1 MKKNK
6 SFYTVSPLFFDNF
19 LFISLV
25 YLYHSRAIIKDL
37 SISEPFQYRYFN
49 TLVVF
54 LIYFSVYYL
63 LLLLHKIFMILKVKA
78 EMTGIVFQYLS
89 WFAVSVLTIFLFIDC
104 NTFVTMKLHLYS
116 PFMIDNLLKA
126 DVFKELNFG
135 INTILTFAG
144 FFVLVFGINFLFLHI
159 LKKME
164 DFFEAFGKILNLV
177 FLTLFISVSGVILF
191 NSSTIA
197 ESDYSDPIPF
207 FNPVYTF
214 FPTKFSSAE
223 DVREMEVY
231 YPYKKFADVKLNNK
245 KDILYILVESLRSNV
260 FNEKYMPRTYQFF
273 KEQGCITSKYHHS
286 GELST
291 IYGVFSFL
299 YGLNIHHYYP
309 FYFSGD
315 RSVPIKILLNN
326 GYKTLGLAASGL
338 KRWSIHSDVLIDQFD
353 LYREFRG
360 KEWRADKQMVDW
372 TAKYINQIND
382 DKPRFYFMFLNSTH
396 HNYFYPEE
404 FEKYTPVIDVNFN
417 YFRGASLRNR
427 KDEVWNR
434 YLNATGFVDHKIGK
448 LLESFKDRIENGE
461 LIVVVSGDHG
471 EEFWDHGSLGHGK
484 ISNNPRSQVPLMIC
498 LPDSEPKEVLLSS
511 HTDIFPTIIEYLG
524 TTPDLPP
531 DKWSNGTSLLNTIP
545 KDRYIVVGGFDFPRR
560 SQEVTLI
567 NNYGKLF
574 LRKTTSSI
582 DSKNFFNVIKRT
594 ALDDVETTD
603 RKLYQKLDP
612 MMDRFAEDMNKFF
625 K

>member
-1 MKKNK
+1 MRKSNPLNK
-6 SFYTVSPLFFDNF
+6 VLPLFFDNF
-19 LFISLV
+19 FFIFLV
-25 YLYHSRAIIKDL
+25 YLYYSGVIIKDL
-37 SISEPFQYRYFN
+37 SISEPFRYRYFN

-54 LIYFSVYYL
+54 FIYFSVCYTL
-63 LLLLHKIFMILKVKA
+63 FLLHKIVGLKFKG
-78 EMTGIVFQYLS
+78 ERHSLIFQYLS

-135 INTILTFAG
+135 INTLVTFAV

-159 LKKME
+159 LRKME

-191 NSSTIA
+191 NSSKIA
-197 ESDYSDPIPF
+197 ESDFREPIPF
-207 FNPVYTF
+207 FYPVYTF
-214 FPTKFSSAE
+214 FSTQFSSVE
-223 DVREMEVY
+223 NVKEMEVN
-231 YPYKKFADVKLNNK
+231 YPYEKFAEVKLNNK
-245 KDILYILVESLRSNV
+245 KDILYILVESLRSDV
-260 FNEKYMPRTYQFF
+260 FNEKYMPRTYRFF
-273 KEQGCITSKYHHS
+273 NEQECITSKYHHS

-315 RSVPIKILLNN
+315 RSVPIRILSNN

-338 KRWSIHSDVLIDQFD
+338 KRWSVHSDVLVDQFE

-360 KEWRADKQMVDW
+360 KEWRADERMVRW
-372 TAKYINQIND
+372 TKKYISGIKD
-382 DKPRFYFMFLNSTH
+382 DRPRFYFMFFNSTH

-404 FEKYTPVIDVNFN
+404 FEKHLPTIDVNFN
-417 YFRGASLRNR
+417 FFRSASLRNR

-434 YLNATGFVDHKIGK
+434 YLNATGFVDHKIGEM
-448 LLESFKDRIENGE
+448 LESFKDKIDSGE
-461 LIVVVSGDHG
+461 LIVVLSGDHG

-484 ISNNPRSQVPLMIC
+484 ISNNARSQVPLMIC
-498 LPDSEPKEVLLSS
+498 LPGSESKEVLLSS
-511 HTDIFPTIIEYLG
+511 HTDIFPTIIDHLG
-524 TTPDLPP
+524 TTPKLDPAV
-531 DKWSNGTSLLNTIP
+531 WSNGISLLGTIP
-545 KDRYIVVGGFDFPRR
+545 EDRYIVVGGFDFPRR
-560 SQEVTLI
+560 SEEVTLI

-594 ALDDVETTD
+594 DLDDNEISD
-603 RKLYQKLDP
+603 KKIYKKLDP
-612 MMDRFAEDMNKFF
+612 MIGRFSVDMNKFF